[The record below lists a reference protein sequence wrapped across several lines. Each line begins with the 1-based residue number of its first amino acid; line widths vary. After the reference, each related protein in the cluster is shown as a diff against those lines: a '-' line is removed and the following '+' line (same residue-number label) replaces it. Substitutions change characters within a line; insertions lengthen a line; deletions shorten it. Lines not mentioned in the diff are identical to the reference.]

1 MCLKMVTRS
10 ESRKYILAHHFSL
23 LLFHIHTTSEY
34 DICAVIENNA
44 DSFCPIFPNF
54 QPCHCPLLKGH
65 FQLNEVKLDVP
76 SFGVLDNLMM
86 GAYKARAEFY
96 GKSNANYKLGCIDFT
111 FTFIKG

>member
-1 MCLKMVTRS
+1 MYLKMVTLS
-10 ESRKYILAHHFSL
+10 ESRKYIVHHFSL
-23 LLFHIHTTSEY
+23 LLFHIYTTSEY
-34 DICAVIENNA
+34 DICAMIEDNA
-44 DSFCPIFPNF
+44 DSFCPTFPNF

-65 FQLNEVKLDVP
+65 FQMNRVKLDVP

-96 GKSNANYKLGCIDFT
+96 GKSNANYKLGCIEFT

>member
-1 MCLKMVTRS
+1 MYLKMVTLS
-10 ESRKYILAHHFSL
+10 ESRKYIVHHFSL

-34 DICAVIENNA
+34 DICAAIEDNA
-44 DSFCPIFPNF
+44 DSFCPTFPNF

-65 FQLNEVKLDVP
+65 FQMNGVKLDVS

-86 GAYKARAEFY
+86 GAYKARAEFF

-111 FTFIKG
+111 FTFVKG